1 MSTLPVSGLLEAV
14 QRVRAVLWPI
24 TQTSV
29 AAALAWYVT
38 HDVLHHPQPFFA
50 PISAVV
56 CMSASNVLRS
66 RRAMQM
72 VIGVALGI
80 VLGAGVHAVFG
91 SGTIAMGV
99 AVFVALGFAVL
110 IGRGFIAQGLMFV
123 NQTAVSSVLVLVFA
137 PTGGVVAERLFD
149 ALIGGGL
156 ALVFAMLL
164 FPADPVALL
173 CAAREGVLAGLHDTL
188 VEVAKMVKEPESA
201 APDWP
206 LSAFDRLHN
215 QLGALIEARETAHLV
230 SRRAPRRWV
239 ARNTIRE
246 VDQQSAR
253 LGMLASCVL
262 HLARAVT
269 RPGGMQIPQPVQAA
283 LRELAAGIALA
294 DKDPAAA
301 LAHATAAHSQ
311 AADLESRARDRSE
324 AVLAD
329 IVCAGADDLQRV
341 IELPA
346 RKPLRR
352 LL

>member
-1 MSTLPVSGLLEAV
+1 MTALLSEAV
-14 QRVRAVLWPI
+14 QRVRSVLWPI

-38 HDVLHHPQPFFA
+38 HDALHHRQPFFA

-56 CMSASNVLRS
+56 CMSATNVLRS

-72 VIGVALGI
+72 IIGVALGI
-80 VLGAGVHAVFG
+80 VLGAGVHEIFG
-91 SGTIAMGV
+91 AGAIAMAV
-99 AVFVALGFAVL
+99 AVFVALGFSVL

-156 ALVFAMLL
+156 ALLFAMLL

-173 CAAREGVLAGLHDTL
+173 CRAREAVLAGLHDTL
-188 VEVAKMVKEPESA
+188 VEVATVVQDPSRASA
-201 APDWP
+201 DWP

-215 QLGALIEARETAHLV
+215 QLGALIEARQTAHLV
-230 SRRAPRRWV
+230 ARRAPRRWV
-239 ARNTIRE
+239 VRDTIRE

-253 LGMLASCVL
+253 LGMLVSCVL

-269 RPGGMQIPQPVQAA
+269 RPDGGRVPQLVQVA
-283 LRELAAGIALA
+283 LVDLADGIAIA
-294 DKDPAAA
+294 DEDPAAA
-301 LAHATAAHSQ
+301 LAHAAAARSR
-311 AADLESRARDRSE
+311 AVELESHARDRSE
-324 AVLAD
+324 MVLAD

-346 RKPLRR
+346 RKHSRR